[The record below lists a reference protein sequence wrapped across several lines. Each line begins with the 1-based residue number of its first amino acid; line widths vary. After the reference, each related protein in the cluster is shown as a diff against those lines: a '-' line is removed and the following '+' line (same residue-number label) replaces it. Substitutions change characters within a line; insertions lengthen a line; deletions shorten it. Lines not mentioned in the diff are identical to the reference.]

1 MKRVLAILLLLV
13 LLLQLT
19 YPTIIVVGREPEYVA
34 FIYVPTVIDEE
45 KGEGGVVKI
54 GLYVTNSSTTDIVVE
69 GPDYVA
75 EDTLYVAK
83 LALLVVEKI
92 VGVKQGYEYHIVV
105 ETRGRVAGPSAGA
118 AFAVLLMSAML
129 GDEIRHDLAMTGAL
143 SGDGGVEGVAG
154 LVIKANAT
162 KQYGLNELV
171 APYNVLSPPI
181 YEKIKKLNLTIRS
194 VANVLEAYYEATGRR
209 ISASTTPKVPL
220 AVAEEFQKYAYH
232 VIDEVE
238 SRLREVVDEAVRA
251 GLEFKIINSTRSFIE
266 DKIKKA
272 LQALSEGEF
281 YSAASLAFT
290 AYVNLTSLETFS
302 KLFLGNTSVDEELDN
317 IKTRLRELNSTLTNA
332 NYTCLG
338 EFEVIAA
345 AWYRLYDAYET
356 LNAIKEAQTLF
367 EKAKLIAYASARIS
381 TAEYWYNL
389 RDLAC
394 LVDPIEI
401 NETLARKI
409 ADYAYSYAKLAYN
422 YVRSI
427 VVETTGSEK
436 EVRGLDSSFQELE
449 KVVKLGI
456 PELTYAYAA
465 ELASRIYSPL
475 KVDITLTSLLNRTSV
490 EKVLEAYREAVSL
503 YYERLISKNIKLIMA
518 PAYLEYSRWIGN
530 PYVAAQ
536 MIAMADSYLTPI
548 LLAYS
553 NVNINLGEISLP
565 ARSAPIG
572 LPMSTYYYM
581 IAVMGIGMGLAFLV
595 GVYLG
600 SKIALPKDLEEIRR
614 RVS

>member
-1 MKRVLAILLLLV
+1 MKKTLAALLLSA
-13 LLLQLT
+13 LLLQLVH
-19 YPTIIVVGREPEYVA
+19 PMLSTIGQSSEYIA
-34 FIYVPTVIDEE
+34 YIYAPTVINEE

-54 GLYVTNSSTTDIVVE
+54 GLYVTNSSTTDVVVE
-69 GPDYVA
+69 GPDYIA
-75 EDTLYVAK
+75 EDTLYAAK
-83 LALLVVEKI
+83 LALLVAEKT
-92 VGVKQGYEYHIVV
+92 VGIKQGYEYHIVI
-105 ETRGRVAGPSAGA
+105 ETHGRVAGPSAGA
-118 AFAVLLMSAML
+118 AFTVLLMSTML

-162 KQYGLNELV
+162 KHYGLKELV
-171 APYNVLSPPI
+171 APYNILSPPV
-181 YEKIKKLNLTIRS
+181 YEKIKKLNLTIKP
-194 VANVLEAYYEATGRR
+194 VANILEAYYEATGRR
-209 ISASTTPKVPL
+209 IAASTTPKVPL
-220 AVAEEFQKYAYH
+220 PVAEEFQEYAYQ
-232 VIDEVE
+232 VIDEVK
-238 SRLREVVDEAVRA
+238 SRLKEAVDTAVRA
-251 GLEFKIINSTRSFIE
+251 GVEFKIINSTRSFVE
-266 DKIKKA
+266 DRVEKA

-290 AYVNLTSLETFS
+290 AYVNLTGLEILS
-302 KLFLGNTSVDEELDN
+302 KLLLKNTSVDEELDA
-317 IKTRLRELNSTLTNA
+317 IKGKLEKLNSTLINT

-338 EFEVIAA
+338 GFEAVAA

-356 LNAIKEAQTLF
+356 LNAIKSAQTLF
-367 EKAKLIAYASARIS
+367 DKAKLIAYVNARIS

-394 LVDPIEI
+394 LVDPVGI
-401 NETLARKI
+401 NSTLAKRI

-427 VVETTGSEK
+427 VVETTGSE
-436 EVRGLDSSFQELE
+436 EEARGLDSSFQELE
-449 KVVKLGI
+449 GVVKLGV

-475 KVDITLTSLLNRTSV
+475 KVDITLASLLNRTSI
-490 EKVLEAYREAVSL
+490 EKVLEAYRETVSL
-503 YYERLISKNIKLIMA
+503 YNERLISKNIRLIMV
-518 PAYLEYSRWIGN
+518 PAYLEYSRWIGD

-553 NVNINLGEISLP
+553 NVNISLKGVPLP
-565 ARSAPIG
+565 ARSSPIG

-581 IAVMGIGMGLAFLV
+581 IAVMGVGMGLAFLI

-600 SKIALPKDLEEIRR
+600 SKIALPKDIEEVKKRA
-614 RVS
+614 S